1 MANANVNEEI
11 LRITIDST
19 SKEEDKAICERYE
32 YNWKSDSKGRLGDT
46 DLPQSI
52 RWKCNKCAATITT
65 DSEIVTKINGKKVE
79 NPTSA

>member
-32 YNWKSDSKGRLGDT
+32 L
-46 DLPQSI
+46 I
-52 RWKCNKCAATITT
+52 RFLINKVFINSYFTIQIRISFKTFCWL
-65 DSEIVTKINGKKVE
+65 SG
-79 NPTSA
+79 